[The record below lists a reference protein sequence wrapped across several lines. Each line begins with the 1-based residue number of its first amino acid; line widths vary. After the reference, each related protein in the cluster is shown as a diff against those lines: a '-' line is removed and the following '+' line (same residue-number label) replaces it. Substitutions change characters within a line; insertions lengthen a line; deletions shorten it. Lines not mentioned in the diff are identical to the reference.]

1 MNILKRQ
8 YPKTPLL
15 GLTATATVRVLRDIQ
30 EMLGIPGAVIFRA
43 PFNRSN
49 IFYEVK
55 NKPATSEAVMNS
67 VADLI
72 RHRFDGQSG
81 IVYCLSVKD
90 SEEVAR
96 DLVQRGI
103 KAKCY
108 HAQLTHDVRSR
119 VHNEWLNNKVHVVVA
134 TVAFGM
140 GIDKPDVRFVIHHTL
155 SKSIETFYQESG
167 RAGRDGQPAYSVL
180 FYKMQ
185 DVFRYTMEISVR
197 KILFGEIDII

>member
-1 MNILKRQ
+1 
-8 YPKTPLL
+8 
-15 GLTATATVRVLRDIQ
+15 
-30 EMLGIPGAVIFRA
+30 MLGIPGAVIFRA

-49 IFYEVK
+49 IHYEVK
-55 NKPATSEAVMNS
+55 PKPATNDLVMNS

-103 KAKCY
+103 KARCY
-108 HAQLTHDVRSR
+108 HAQLTPEVRSKT
-119 VHNEWLNNKVHVVVA
+119 HNDWLNNKIYVVVA

-167 RAGRDGQPAYSVL
+167 RAGRDGEPAYSVL
-180 FYKMQ
+180 FYKMA
-185 DVFRYTMEISVR
+185 DIFRCEITTKNMKMLPKTKNQQIIAEKLTKDTR
-197 KILFGEIDII
+197 CLFTKWFC